1 MGYYFTPPTIRD
13 RPAYLPD
20 STPDQRDLWRH
31 FENRLRGVNIWI
43 LANNEVITETAT
55 PENSNTDTSQIY
67 PWDVNNA
74 YAPYV
79 RAIYI
84 DVNANP
90 QVASEHDTAHTN
102 PPVAFFQGGTTTP
115 ITNAQQAILTN
126 HANCGTGTAYAGNI
140 TSH

>member
-1 MGYYFTPPTIRD
+1 M
-13 RPAYLPD
+13 
-20 STPDQRDLWRH
+20 
-31 FENRLRGVNIWI
+31 NIWI

-115 ITNAQQAILTN
+115 ITNAQETIL
-126 HANCGTGTAYAGNI
+126 ANYTAHGIGYAGNI